1 MAKYDEQL
9 KRMMHLIDYDNTLN
23 ESKKT
28 NSGIECHRTAAD
40 GKEYGIIKEGAYY
53 YIKTTTPDKM
63 NMVESYDYLN
73 GFNRRNETRYNSYNS
88 ATKQLELHL
97 MSINEAYGKHED
109 VTVANLNSSKEAFS
123 ILTEDARKELD
134 RMHMIFENSFISKDN
149 IGNHG
154 DPEKKG
160 SSTGANTTKNN
171 APFEEKTEAKLDKVV
186 DKKGTVDGATS
197 DYTKVGDADS
207 KLQHADKMEKGKSGD
222 EEYKDAHDDLEGEGV
237 ADKKPSGAKAVKM
250 NESFEDE
257 EYYEGDM
264 DFAPEIPEAGEDHF
278 EEEQELLDNDE
289 IFGGEETLDGVEPEV
304 EDEIVGFEEEEPM
317 EDDLDAL
324 LREFLDYNGASVNLG
339 SNNSN
344 NNNATDSM
352 NGNNLEAKLSPLEE
366 EEINEFLDYN
376 AGGVNL
382 GSNNSGNNNMS
393 GSANGNSLSA
403 SLPIPLEEED
413 KIVGPDP
420 VLDGP
425 HGKGNSVHGEKTM
438 DRIEEAVERITRM
451 VVESLCKE
459 EKKCKCGKKNC
470 TCKDGECTCD
480 KNVNEGQG
488 WRVFKHGVKNFDTL
502 PDNEQEYDELFQ
514 DGELTNYEH
523 NLEGRPYYD
532 ENGGYTDDAYDKH
545 GMRHG
550 KVEDTTLGKL
560 GRKAGIAALK
570 GMSKGKIAKKKW
582 DLAHP
587 KKQDGIAYL
596 QEAIDKIVKEEVTKL
611 DVWGKHPRYRKEPMS
626 TPANKD
632 VKAGT
637 ADKDWCDA
645 SVKGNQAYGQKI
657 GSSAPFEKEVDTLT
671 EKVFEAVK
679 KTLVKKTGK

>member
-9 KRMMHLIDYDNTLN
+9 KRMIHLMDYDNTLN

-28 NSGIECHRTAAD
+28 NNGIECHRTAAD

-109 VTVANLNSSKEAFS
+109 VTVANVDSSKEAFS

-154 DPEKKG
+154 DPDKKG

-171 APFEEKTEAKLDKVV
+171 APFEEKAEAKLDKVV
-186 DKKGTVDGATS
+186 DKKGTVEGATS

-207 KLQHADKMEKGKSGD
+207 KLQHSNKMEKGKSCD

-237 ADKKPSGAKAVKM
+237 ADKKPSGAKSVKM
-250 NESFEDE
+250 NESFEKPEDWQDTEFEGTFTDE
-257 EYYEGDM
+257 DGNVYMPDDYEARD
-264 DFAPEIPEAGEDHF
+264 DKY
-278 EEEQELLDNDE
+278 EEEQELLDDEE
-289 IFGGEETLDGVEPEV
+289 IFGNDEEELPQPEGEE
-304 EDEIVGFEEEEPM
+304 EIVGFEEEEPI
-317 EDDLDAL
+317 ENDLDSL
-324 LREFLDYNGASVNLG
+324 LQEFLDPQTNVSVA
-339 SNNSN
+339 SNNADSN
-344 NNNATDSM
+344 N
-352 NGNNLEAKLSPLEE
+352 GNSASASIPLEE
-366 EEINEFLDYN
+366 EEMVEEPETI
-376 AGGVNL
+376 
-382 GSNNSGNNNMS
+382 
-393 GSANGNSLSA
+393 
-403 SLPIPLEEED
+403 EED
-413 KIVGPDP
+413 EKIVGPDP

-425 HGKGNSVHGEKTM
+425 HGKGNSVHVEKTM
-438 DRIEEAVERITRM
+438 DRIEETVERITRM

-459 EKKCKCGKKNC
+459 EKKCKCGKKSC
-470 TCKDGECTCD
+470 TCKDGECKCKEE
-480 KNVNEGQG
+480 KNIN
-488 WRVFKHGVKNFDTL
+488 T
-502 PDNEQEYDELFQ
+502 
-514 DGELTNYEH
+514 
-523 NLEGRPYYD
+523 
-532 ENGGYTDDAYDKH
+532 
-545 GMRHG
+545 
-550 KVEDTTLGKL
+550 
-560 GRKAGIAALK
+560 
-570 GMSKGKIAKKKW
+570 
-582 DLAHP
+582 
-587 KKQDGIAYL
+587 L

-611 DVWGKHPRYRKEPMS
+611 DVFGKHPRYRKEPMS

-657 GSSAPFEKEVDTLT
+657 GSSAPFEKEVDALT

>member
-9 KRMMHLIDYDNTLN
+9 KRMMHLMDYDNTLN

-28 NSGIECHRTAAD
+28 NNGIECHRTAAD

-109 VTVANLNSSKEAFS
+109 VTVANVDSSKEAFS

-171 APFEEKTEAKLDKVV
+171 EPFEEKTEAKLDKVV

-197 DYTKVGDADS
+197 DYTKVSDADS
-207 KLQHADKMEKGKSGD
+207 KLQHANKMEKGKSGD
-222 EEYKDAHDDLEGEGV
+222 EEYKDTHDDLEGEGV
-237 ADKKPSGAKAVKM
+237 ADKKPSGAKVVKM
-250 NESFEDE
+250 NESFEKPEDWQDTEFEGTFIDKDGSVYIPDDYEARADRYE
-257 EYYEGDM
+257 EE
-264 DFAPEIPEAGEDHF
+264 
-278 EEEQELLDNDE
+278 EEEQELLDDEE
-289 IFGGEETLDGVEPEV
+289 IFGNDEEELPQPKDEE
-304 EDEIVGFEEEEPM
+304 EIVGFEEEEPM
-317 EDDLDAL
+317 ENDLDSL
-324 LREFLDYNGASVNLG
+324 LQEFLDPQTNVSVA
-339 SNNSN
+339 SNNADSN
-344 NNNATDSM
+344 N
-352 NGNNLEAKLSPLEE
+352 GNSASASIQLEE
-366 EEINEFLDYN
+366 EEMVEEPETI
-376 AGGVNL
+376 
-382 GSNNSGNNNMS
+382 
-393 GSANGNSLSA
+393 
-403 SLPIPLEEED
+403 EEEE

-425 HGKGNSVHGEKTM
+425 HGNGNSVHGEKTM
-438 DRIEEAVERITRM
+438 DRIEETVERITRM

-459 EKKCKCGKKNC
+459 DKKCKCGKKSC

-488 WRVFKHGVKNFDTL
+488 WKLFKHGVKNFDSL
-502 PDNEQEYDELFQ
+502 PDNEQEYDEFFQ

-532 ENGGYTDDAYDKH
+532 SEGGYTDDAYDKH
-545 GMRHG
+545 GMRHN
-550 KVEDTTLGKL
+550 KVEDTNLGKL
-560 GRKAGIAALK
+560 GRKAGVGALK
-570 GMSKGKIAKKKW
+570 AMSKGKIAKNKW

-587 KKQDGIAYL
+587 KKQDGIVYL

-611 DVWGKHPRYRKEPMS
+611 DVFGKHPRYRKEPMS

-632 VKAGT
+632 VKVGT
-637 ADKDWCDA
+637 ADKDWCDV

-657 GSSAPFEKEVDTLT
+657 GSSAPFEKEVDALT

>member
-9 KRMMHLIDYDNTLN
+9 KRMMHLMDYDNTLN

-28 NSGIECHRTAAD
+28 NNGIECHRTAAD

-97 MSINEAYGKHED
+97 MSINEAYNKHED
-109 VTVANLNSSKEAFS
+109 VTVANVNSSKEAFS

-186 DKKGTVDGATS
+186 DKKGTVEGATS

-207 KLQHADKMEKGKSGD
+207 KLQHANKMERGKSGD

-264 DFAPEIPEAGEDHF
+264 DFAPEIPEVGEDRF
-278 EEEQELLDNDE
+278 EEEQELLDDEE
-289 IFGGEETLDGVEPEV
+289 IFGDEEALDGIEPEE

-317 EDDLDAL
+317 EDDLDDL
-324 LREFLDYNGASVNLG
+324 LREFLDGPQVNVG
-339 SNNSN
+339 SNNTDSN
-344 NNNATDSM
+344 N
-352 NGNNLEAKLSPLEE
+352 GNSASIPAPLEE
-366 EEINEFLDYN
+366 EEMVEEPETI
-376 AGGVNL
+376 
-382 GSNNSGNNNMS
+382 
-393 GSANGNSLSA
+393 
-403 SLPIPLEEED
+403 EEEE

-438 DRIEEAVERITRM
+438 DRIEEAVDRITRM
-451 VVESLCKE
+451 VIESLCKE

-470 TCKDGECTCD
+470 TCKDGKCTCD

-488 WRVFKHGVKNFDTL
+488 WNLFKHGVKNFDSL
-502 PDNEQEYDELFQ
+502 PDNEQEYDEFFQ

-532 ENGGYTDDAYDKH
+532 NEGGYTDDAYDKH
-545 GMRHG
+545 GMRHD

-560 GRKAGIAALK
+560 GRKAGVGALK
-570 GMSKGKIAKKKW
+570 AMSKGKIAKKKW

-587 KKQDGIAYL
+587 EKQDGIAYL

-657 GSSAPFEKEVDTLT
+657 GSSAPFEEEVDALT

>member
-9 KRMMHLIDYDNTLN
+9 NRMMHLMNYDNTLN

-28 NSGIECHRTAAD
+28 NNGIECHRTAAD

-97 MSINEAYGKHED
+97 MSINEAYNKHED
-109 VTVANLNSSKEAFS
+109 VTVANVNSSKEAFS
-123 ILTEDARKELD
+123 ILAEDARKELD

-171 APFEEKTEAKLDKVV
+171 APFEEKAEAKLDKVV
-186 DKKGTVDGATS
+186 DKKGTVEGATS

-250 NESFEDE
+250 NESFEKPEDWQDTE
-257 EYYEGDM
+257 FEGTFTDKDGNVYMPDDYEARADKY
-264 DFAPEIPEAGEDHF
+264 
-278 EEEQELLDNDE
+278 EEEQELLDDEE
-289 IFGGEETLDGVEPEV
+289 IFGDEEIETSQPEGEET
-304 EDEIVGFEEEEPM
+304 IVGFEEDEPM
-317 EDDLDAL
+317 ENDLDAL
-324 LREFLDYNGASVNLG
+324 LREFLDEPQVNVE
-339 SNNSN
+339 NS
-344 NNNATDSM
+344 DSM
-352 NGNNLEAKLSPLEE
+352 PEPLEE
-366 EEINEFLDYN
+366 EEMVEEPETI
-376 AGGVNL
+376 
-382 GSNNSGNNNMS
+382 
-393 GSANGNSLSA
+393 
-403 SLPIPLEEED
+403 EEEE

-425 HGKGNSVHGEKTM
+425 HGTGNSVHGEKTM
-438 DRIEEAVERITRM
+438 DGIEEAVDRITRM

-488 WRVFKHGVKNFDTL
+488 WNLFKQGVKHFDEL
-502 PDNEQEYDELFQ
+502 PDNEQEYDEYFQ
-514 DGELTNYEH
+514 DDELTNYED
-523 NLEGRPYYD
+523 NLERRPYYNNEGD
-532 ENGGYTDDAYDKH
+532 YTDDAYDKH

-560 GRKAGIAALK
+560 GRKAGIGALK
-570 GMSKGKIAKKKW
+570 AMSKGKIAKKKW

-587 KKQDGIAYL
+587 EKQDGIAYL

-632 VKAGT
+632 VKA
-637 ADKDWCDA
+637 
-645 SVKGNQAYGQKI
+645 
-657 GSSAPFEKEVDTLT
+657 
-671 EKVFEAVK
+671 
-679 KTLVKKTGK
+679 LVIKM

>member
-9 KRMMHLIDYDNTLN
+9 KRMMHLMDYDNTLN

-28 NSGIECHRTAAD
+28 NNGIECHRTAAD

-97 MSINEAYGKHED
+97 MSINEAYNKHED
-109 VTVANLNSSKEAFS
+109 VTVANVNSSKEAFS

-186 DKKGTVDGATS
+186 DKKGTVEGATS

-207 KLQHADKMEKGKSGD
+207 KLQHANKMEKGKSGD

-250 NESFEDE
+250 NESFEE

-264 DFAPEIPEAGEDHF
+264 DFAPEMPEVGEDSF
-278 EEEQELLDNDE
+278 DEEQELLGDEE
-289 IFGGEETLDGVEPEV
+289 IFGDEETLDSVEPEE
-304 EDEIVGFEEEEPM
+304 EDEIVGFEDDTM
-317 EDDLDAL
+317 EDDLDSL
-324 LREFLDYNGASVNLG
+324 LREFLDEPQVNDG
-339 SNNSN
+339 SNNTDSN
-344 NNNATDSM
+344 N
-352 NGNNLEAKLSPLEE
+352 GNSASIPAPLEE
-366 EEINEFLDYN
+366 EEIVDE
-376 AGGVNL
+376 
-382 GSNNSGNNNMS
+382 
-393 GSANGNSLSA
+393 
-403 SLPIPLEEED
+403 PETIEEEE

-438 DRIEEAVERITRM
+438 DRIEETVDRITRM

-488 WRVFKHGVKNFDTL
+488 WNLFKTGVKNFHDL
-502 PDNEQEYDELFQ
+502 PDNDKEYDELFQ
-514 DGELTNYEH
+514 DGDWSNYAY
-523 NLEGRPYYD
+523 NLQGRPYYD
-532 ENGGYTDDAYDKH
+532 NDGAYTDDAYDKH
-545 GMRHG
+545 GMRHN

-560 GRKAGIAALK
+560 GRKAGVGALK
-570 GMSKGKIAKKKW
+570 AMSKGKIAKNKW
-582 DLAHP
+582 NLAHP

-611 DVWGKHPRYRKEPMS
+611 DAWGKHPRYRKEPMS

-657 GSSAPFEKEVDTLT
+657 GSSAPFEKEVDALT
-671 EKVFEAVK
+671 EKVFESVK

>member
-9 KRMMHLIDYDNTLN
+9 KRMMHLMDYDNTLN

-28 NSGIECHRTAAD
+28 NNGIECHRTAAD

-97 MSINEAYGKHED
+97 MSINEAYNKHED
-109 VTVANLNSSKEAFS
+109 VTVANVNSSKEAFS

-186 DKKGTVDGATS
+186 DKKGTVEGATS

-207 KLQHADKMEKGKSGD
+207 KLQHANKMEKGKSGD

-250 NESFEDE
+250 NESFEE

-264 DFAPEIPEAGEDHF
+264 DFAPEMPEVGEDSF
-278 EEEQELLDNDE
+278 DEEQELLGDEE
-289 IFGGEETLDGVEPEV
+289 IFGDEETLDSVEPEE
-304 EDEIVGFEEEEPM
+304 EDEIVGFEEDTM
-317 EDDLDAL
+317 EDDLDSL
-324 LREFLDYNGASVNLG
+324 LREFLDEPQVNDG
-339 SNNSN
+339 SNNTDSN
-344 NNNATDSM
+344 N
-352 NGNNLEAKLSPLEE
+352 GNSASIPAPLEE
-366 EEINEFLDYN
+366 EEIVDE
-376 AGGVNL
+376 
-382 GSNNSGNNNMS
+382 
-393 GSANGNSLSA
+393 
-403 SLPIPLEEED
+403 PETIEEEE

-438 DRIEEAVERITRM
+438 DRIEETVDRITRM

-488 WRVFKHGVKNFDTL
+488 WNLFKYGVKNFDSL
-502 PDNEQEYDELFQ
+502 PDNDKEYDKLFQ
-514 DGELTNYEH
+514 DDELTSYEH
-523 NLEGRPYYD
+523 NLEKRPYYD
-532 ENGGYTDDAYDKH
+532 NEGGYTNNEYDKY
-545 GMRHG
+545 GMRHD

-560 GRKAGIAALK
+560 GRKAGVGALK
-570 GMSKGKIAKKKW
+570 AMSKGKIAKNKW

-657 GSSAPFEKEVDTLT
+657 GSSAPFEKEVDALT

>member
-160 SSTGANTTKNN
+160 SSTGVNTTKNN
-171 APFEEKTEAKLDKVV
+171 APFEEKAEAKLDKVV

-207 KLQHADKMEKGKSGD
+207 KLQHANKMEKGKSGD
-222 EEYKDAHDDLEGEGV
+222 EEYKDTHDDLEGEGV

-264 DFAPEIPEAGEDHF
+264 DFTPEIPEAGEDHF

-304 EDEIVGFEEEEPM
+304 EDEIVGFEEEGPM

-324 LREFLDYNGASVNLG
+324 LREFLDGPQVNVG
-339 SNNSN
+339 SNNTDSN
-344 NNNATDSM
+344 N
-352 NGNNLEAKLSPLEE
+352 GNSASIPAPLEE
-366 EEINEFLDYN
+366 EEMVEEPETI
-376 AGGVNL
+376 
-382 GSNNSGNNNMS
+382 
-393 GSANGNSLSA
+393 
-403 SLPIPLEEED
+403 EEEE

-425 HGKGNSVHGEKTM
+425 HGTGNSVHGEETM

-451 VVESLCKE
+451 VIESLCKE

-470 TCKDGECTCD
+470 TCKDGECTCEE
-480 KNVNEGQG
+480 NVNEGQG
-488 WRVFKHGVKNFDTL
+488 WNVFKYGVKNFDSL
-502 PDNEQEYDELFQ
+502 PDNEQEYDEFFQ
-514 DGELTNYEH
+514 DGDLTNYEH

-560 GRKAGIAALK
+560 GRKAGIGALK
-570 GMSKGKIAKKKW
+570 AMSKGKIAKKKW

-657 GSSAPFEKEVDTLT
+657 GSSAPFEKEVDALT

>member
-9 KRMMHLIDYDNTLN
+9 KRMMHLMDYDNTLN

-28 NSGIECHRTAAD
+28 NNGIECHRTAAD

-97 MSINEAYGKHED
+97 MSINEAYNKHED
-109 VTVANLNSSKEAFS
+109 VTVANVNSSKEAFS

-171 APFEEKTEAKLDKVV
+171 APFEEKAEAKLDKVV
-186 DKKGTVDGATS
+186 DKKGTVEGATS
-197 DYTKVGDADS
+197 DHTKVGDADS

-237 ADKKPSGAKAVKM
+237 ADKKPSGAKVVKM
-250 NESFEDE
+250 NESFEEE

-264 DFAPEIPEAGEDHF
+264 DFTPEIPEVGEDRF
-278 EEEQELLDNDE
+278 EEEQELLDDEE
-289 IFGGEETLDGVEPEV
+289 IFGDEETLDGVEPE
-304 EDEIVGFEEEEPM
+304 EEEEIVGFEEEEPM

-324 LREFLDYNGASVNLG
+324 LREFLDANISTGDIG
-339 SNNSN
+339 
-344 NNNATDSM
+344 
-352 NGNNLEAKLSPLEE
+352 NGNDVSIPTPLEE
-366 EEINEFLDYN
+366 EEMVEEPETI
-376 AGGVNL
+376 
-382 GSNNSGNNNMS
+382 
-393 GSANGNSLSA
+393 
-403 SLPIPLEEED
+403 EEEE

-438 DRIEEAVERITRM
+438 DRIEEAVDRITRM

-470 TCKDGECTCD
+470 TCKDGECTCEE
-480 KNVNEGQG
+480 NVNEGQG
-488 WRVFKHGVKNFDTL
+488 WNLFKYGVKNFDSL
-502 PDNEQEYDELFQ
+502 PDNEKEYDEMFQ
-514 DGELTNYEH
+514 DGDLTNYEH
-523 NLEGRPYYD
+523 NLEGRPYYNN
-532 ENGGYTDDAYDKH
+532 EGGYTYDAYDKH
-545 GMRHG
+545 GMRHD

-560 GRKAGIAALK
+560 GRKAGVGALK
-570 GMSKGKIAKKKW
+570 AMSKGKIAKKKW

-587 KKQDGIAYL
+587 EKQDGIAYL
-596 QEAIDKIVKEEVTKL
+596 QEAIDRIVKEEVTKL

-657 GSSAPFEKEVDTLT
+657 GSSAPFEKEVDALT

>member
-9 KRMMHLIDYDNTLN
+9 KRMMHLMDYDNTLN

-28 NSGIECHRTAAD
+28 NNGIECHRTAAD

-109 VTVANLNSSKEAFS
+109 VTVANIDSSKEAFS

-171 APFEEKTEAKLDKVV
+171 APFEEKAEAKLDKVV
-186 DKKGTVDGATS
+186 DKKGTVEGATS

-207 KLQHADKMEKGKSGD
+207 KLQHSNKMEKGKSGD

-237 ADKKPSGAKAVKM
+237 ADKKPSGAKVVKM
-250 NESFEDE
+250 NESFEKPEDWQDTE
-257 EYYEGDM
+257 FEGTFTDKDGNVYMPDDYEARADRYEG
-264 DFAPEIPEAGEDHF
+264 
-278 EEEQELLDNDE
+278 EQELLDDEE
-289 IFGGEETLDGVEPEV
+289 IFGDDEKELQQPEGEEG
-304 EDEIVGFEEEEPM
+304 IVGFGEEPM
-317 EDDLDAL
+317 EDDLDSL
-324 LREFLDYNGASVNLG
+324 LQEFLDPQTNVSVA
-339 SNNSN
+339 SNNADSN
-344 NNNATDSM
+344 N
-352 NGNNLEAKLSPLEE
+352 GNSASASIPLEE
-366 EEINEFLDYN
+366 EEM
-376 AGGVNL
+376 V
-382 GSNNSGNNNMS
+382 
-393 GSANGNSLSA
+393 
-403 SLPIPLEEED
+403 EEEE

-438 DRIEEAVERITRM
+438 DRIEETVERITRM

-459 EKKCKCGKKNC
+459 EKKCKCGKKSC
-470 TCKDGECTCD
+470 TCKDGECKCKEE
-480 KNVNEGQG
+480 KNIN
-488 WRVFKHGVKNFDTL
+488 T
-502 PDNEQEYDELFQ
+502 
-514 DGELTNYEH
+514 
-523 NLEGRPYYD
+523 
-532 ENGGYTDDAYDKH
+532 
-545 GMRHG
+545 
-550 KVEDTTLGKL
+550 
-560 GRKAGIAALK
+560 
-570 GMSKGKIAKKKW
+570 
-582 DLAHP
+582 
-587 KKQDGIAYL
+587 L

-657 GSSAPFEKEVDTLT
+657 GSSAPFEKEVDALT

>member
-9 KRMMHLIDYDNTLN
+9 KRMMHLMDYDNTLN

-28 NSGIECHRTAAD
+28 NNGIECHRTAAD

-109 VTVANLNSSKEAFS
+109 VTVANVDSSKEAFS

-186 DKKGTVDGATS
+186 DKKGTVDDATS
-197 DYTKVGDADS
+197 DYTKVSDADS

-222 EEYKDAHDDLEGEGV
+222 EEYKDTHDDLEGEGV

-250 NESFEDE
+250 NESFEKPENWQDTEFEGTFTDE
-257 EYYEGDM
+257 DGGVYMPDDYEAHADRY
-264 DFAPEIPEAGEDHF
+264 
-278 EEEQELLDNDE
+278 EEEQELLDDEE
-289 IFGGEETLDGVEPEV
+289 IFGNNEEELPQPEGEE
-304 EDEIVGFEEEEPM
+304 EIVGFEEEEPM
-317 EDDLDAL
+317 VDDLDSL
-324 LREFLDYNGASVNLG
+324 LQEFLDPQTNVSVA
-339 SNNSN
+339 SNNADSN
-344 NNNATDSM
+344 N
-352 NGNNLEAKLSPLEE
+352 GNSTSASIPLEE
-366 EEINEFLDYN
+366 EEVIEE
-376 AGGVNL
+376 
-382 GSNNSGNNNMS
+382 
-393 GSANGNSLSA
+393 
-403 SLPIPLEEED
+403 PETIEEEE

-438 DRIEEAVERITRM
+438 DRIEEAVDRITRM

-470 TCKDGECTCD
+470 TCKDGECTCEE
-480 KNVNEGQG
+480 NVNEGQG
-488 WRVFKHGVKNFDTL
+488 WNLFKHGVKNFDSL
-502 PDNEQEYDELFQ
+502 PDNEQEYDEFFQ

-532 ENGGYTDDAYDKH
+532 NEGGYTDDAYDKH
-545 GMRHG
+545 GMRHD
-550 KVEDTTLGKL
+550 KVEDTTLGRL
-560 GRKAGIAALK
+560 GRKAGVGALK
-570 GMSKGKIAKKKW
+570 AMSKGKIAKKKW

-587 KKQDGIAYL
+587 EKQDGIAYL

-637 ADKDWCDA
+637 ADKDWCDD

-657 GSSAPFEKEVDTLT
+657 GSSAPFEKEVDALT

>member
-9 KRMMHLIDYDNTLN
+9 KRMMHLMDYDNTLN

-28 NSGIECHRTAAD
+28 NNGIECHRTAAD

-97 MSINEAYGKHED
+97 MSINEAYNKHED
-109 VTVANLNSSKEAFS
+109 VTVANVNSSKEAFS
-123 ILTEDARKELD
+123 ILTEDTRKELD

-186 DKKGTVDGATS
+186 DKKGTVEGATS

-207 KLQHADKMEKGKSGD
+207 KLQHANKMEKGKSGD
-222 EEYKDAHDDLEGEGV
+222 EEYKDAHDDLEGDGV

-250 NESFEDE
+250 NESFEE

-264 DFAPEIPEAGEDHF
+264 DFAPEMPEVGEDSF
-278 EEEQELLDNDE
+278 DEEQEFLGDEE
-289 IFGGEETLDGVEPEV
+289 IFGDEETLDSVEPEE
-304 EDEIVGFEEEEPM
+304 EDEIVGFEEDTM
-317 EDDLDAL
+317 EDDLDSL
-324 LREFLDYNGASVNLG
+324 LREFLDEPQVNVG
-339 SNNSN
+339 SNNTDSN
-344 NNNATDSM
+344 N
-352 NGNNLEAKLSPLEE
+352 GNSASISAPLEE
-366 EEINEFLDYN
+366 EE
-376 AGGVNL
+376 
-382 GSNNSGNNNMS
+382 
-393 GSANGNSLSA
+393 
-403 SLPIPLEEED
+403 

-438 DRIEEAVERITRM
+438 DRIEETVDRITRM

-488 WRVFKHGVKNFDTL
+488 WNLFKTGVKNFHDL
-502 PDNEQEYDELFQ
+502 PDNDKEYDELFQ
-514 DGELTNYEH
+514 DGDWSNYAY
-523 NLEGRPYYD
+523 NLLGRPYYD
-532 ENGGYTDDAYDKH
+532 NDGAYTDDAYDKH
-545 GMRHG
+545 GMRHN

-560 GRKAGIAALK
+560 GRKAGVGALK
-570 GMSKGKIAKKKW
+570 AMSKGKIAKNKW
-582 DLAHP
+582 NLAHP
-587 KKQDGIAYL
+587 KKQDGVAYL
-596 QEAIDKIVKEEVTKL
+596 QEAIDRIVKEEVTKL

-657 GSSAPFEKEVDTLT
+657 GSSAPFEKEVDALT

>member
-171 APFEEKTEAKLDKVV
+171 APFEEKAEAKLDKVV
-186 DKKGTVDGATS
+186 DKKGTVEGATS

-264 DFAPEIPEAGEDHF
+264 DFAPEIPEVGEDRF
-278 EEEQELLDNDE
+278 EEEQELLDDEE
-289 IFGGEETLDGVEPEV
+289 IFGNEETLDGVEPE
-304 EDEIVGFEEEEPM
+304 EEEEIVGFEEEEPM

-324 LREFLDYNGASVNLG
+324 LREFLDGPQVNVG
-339 SNNSN
+339 SNNTDSN
-344 NNNATDSM
+344 N
-352 NGNNLEAKLSPLEE
+352 GNSASIPAPLEE
-366 EEINEFLDYN
+366 EEIVEE
-376 AGGVNL
+376 
-382 GSNNSGNNNMS
+382 
-393 GSANGNSLSA
+393 
-403 SLPIPLEEED
+403 PETIEEEE

-438 DRIEEAVERITRM
+438 DRIEEAVDRITRM

-488 WRVFKHGVKNFDTL
+488 WNLFKQGVKHFDEL
-502 PDNEQEYDELFQ
+502 PDNEQEYDNYFQ
-514 DGELTNYEH
+514 DSDLISYEN
-523 NLEGRPYYD
+523 NLEGRPYYND
-532 ENGGYTDDAYDKH
+532 EGGYTDDAYDKH
-545 GMRHG
+545 GMRHD

-560 GRKAGIAALK
+560 GRKAGVGALK
-570 GMSKGKIAKKKW
+570 AMSKGKIAKKKW

-587 KKQDGIAYL
+587 KKQDGVAYL

-657 GSSAPFEKEVDTLT
+657 GSSAPFEKEVDALT

>member
-9 KRMMHLIDYDNTLN
+9 KRMMHLMDYDNTLN

-28 NSGIECHRTAAD
+28 NNGIECHRTAAD

-97 MSINEAYGKHED
+97 MSINEAYNKHED
-109 VTVANLNSSKEAFS
+109 VTVANVNSSKEAFS

-171 APFEEKTEAKLDKVV
+171 APFEEKAEAKLDKVV
-186 DKKGTVDGATS
+186 DKKGTVEGATS

-250 NESFEDE
+250 NESFEKPEDWQDTEFEGTFTDE
-257 EYYEGDM
+257 DGGVYMPDDYEARADRY
-264 DFAPEIPEAGEDHF
+264 
-278 EEEQELLDNDE
+278 EEEQEVLDDEE
-289 IFGGEETLDGVEPEV
+289 IFGNEDTIEAPQPEGEE
-304 EDEIVGFEEEEPM
+304 EIVGFEEEEPM

-324 LREFLDYNGASVNLG
+324 LREFLDANISTGDVG
-339 SNNSN
+339 
-344 NNNATDSM
+344 
-352 NGNNLEAKLSPLEE
+352 NGNNVSVPAPLEE
-366 EEINEFLDYN
+366 EEVVEEPETI
-376 AGGVNL
+376 
-382 GSNNSGNNNMS
+382 
-393 GSANGNSLSA
+393 
-403 SLPIPLEEED
+403 EEEE

-425 HGKGNSVHGEKTM
+425 HGTGNSVHGEKTM

-488 WRVFKHGVKNFDTL
+488 WNLFKHGVKNFDSL
-502 PDNEQEYDELFQ
+502 PDNEQEYDEFFQ

-532 ENGGYTDDAYDKH
+532 NEGGYTDDAYDKH
-545 GMRHG
+545 GMRHD

-560 GRKAGIAALK
+560 GRKAGVGALK
-570 GMSKGKIAKKKW
+570 AMSKGKIAKKKW

-587 KKQDGIAYL
+587 EKQDGIAYL

-657 GSSAPFEKEVDTLT
+657 GSSAPFEEEVDALT

>member
-186 DKKGTVDGATS
+186 DKKGTVEGATS

-207 KLQHADKMEKGKSGD
+207 KLQHANKMEKGKSGD

-264 DFAPEIPEAGEDHF
+264 DFAPEIPEVGEERF
-278 EEEQELLDNDE
+278 EDEQELLDNDE
-289 IFGGEETLDGVEPEV
+289 IFGNEETLDGVEPEG
-304 EDEIVGFEEEEPM
+304 EEIVGFEEEEPM

-324 LREFLDYNGASVNLG
+324 LREFLDGPQVNVA
-339 SNNSN
+339 SNNTDSN
-344 NNNATDSM
+344 N
-352 NGNNLEAKLSPLEE
+352 GNSASIPAPLEE
-366 EEINEFLDYN
+366 EEVVEEPGTI
-376 AGGVNL
+376 
-382 GSNNSGNNNMS
+382 
-393 GSANGNSLSA
+393 
-403 SLPIPLEEED
+403 EEEE

-438 DRIEEAVERITRM
+438 DRIEEAVDRITRM

-480 KNVNEGQG
+480 KNVNEAQG
-488 WRVFKHGVKNFDTL
+488 FNVFKYGVKNFDSL
-502 PDNEQEYDELFQ
+502 PDNEKEYDELFQ

-523 NLEGRPYYD
+523 NLEGRPYYNED
-532 ENGGYTDDAYDKH
+532 GGYTDEPYDKH
-545 GMRHG
+545 GMRNG
-550 KVEDTTLGKL
+550 RVEDTTFGKL
-560 GRKAGIAALK
+560 GRKAGVAALK
-570 GMSKGKIAKKKW
+570 AMSKGKIAKKKW

-587 KKQDGIAYL
+587 KKEDGIAYL

-657 GSSAPFEKEVDTLT
+657 GSSAPFEKEVDALT

>member
-9 KRMMHLIDYDNTLN
+9 KRMMHLMDYDNTLN

-28 NSGIECHRTAAD
+28 NNGIECHRTAAD

-97 MSINEAYGKHED
+97 MSINEAYNKHED
-109 VTVANLNSSKEAFS
+109 VTVANVNSSKEAFS
-123 ILTEDARKELD
+123 ILTEDTRKELD

-171 APFEEKTEAKLDKVV
+171 APFEEKAEAKLDKVV
-186 DKKGTVDGATS
+186 DKKGTVEGATS
-197 DYTKVGDADS
+197 DHTKVGDADS

-237 ADKKPSGAKAVKM
+237 ADKKPSGAKVVKM
-250 NESFEDE
+250 NESFEEE

-264 DFAPEIPEAGEDHF
+264 DFTPEIPEVGEDRF
-278 EEEQELLDNDE
+278 EEEQELLDDEE
-289 IFGGEETLDGVEPEV
+289 IFGDEETLDGVEPE
-304 EDEIVGFEEEEPM
+304 EEEEIVGFEEEEPM

-324 LREFLDYNGASVNLG
+324 LREFLDANISTGDIG
-339 SNNSN
+339 
-344 NNNATDSM
+344 
-352 NGNNLEAKLSPLEE
+352 NGNDVSIPTPLEE
-366 EEINEFLDYN
+366 EEMVEEPETI
-376 AGGVNL
+376 
-382 GSNNSGNNNMS
+382 
-393 GSANGNSLSA
+393 
-403 SLPIPLEEED
+403 EEEE

-438 DRIEEAVERITRM
+438 DRIEEAVDRITRM

-470 TCKDGECTCD
+470 TCKDGECTCEE
-480 KNVNEGQG
+480 NVNEGQG
-488 WRVFKHGVKNFDTL
+488 WNLFKYGVKNFDSL
-502 PDNEQEYDELFQ
+502 PDNEKEYDEMFQ
-514 DGELTNYEH
+514 DGDLTNYEH
-523 NLEGRPYYD
+523 NLEGRPYYNN
-532 ENGGYTDDAYDKH
+532 EGGYTYDAYDKH
-545 GMRHG
+545 GMRHD

-560 GRKAGIAALK
+560 GRKAGVGALK
-570 GMSKGKIAKKKW
+570 AMSKGKIAKKKW

-587 KKQDGIAYL
+587 EKQDGIAYL
-596 QEAIDKIVKEEVTKL
+596 QEAIDRIVKEEVTKL

-657 GSSAPFEKEVDTLT
+657 GSSAPFEKEVDALT

>member
-186 DKKGTVDGATS
+186 DKKGTVEGATS

-257 EYYEGDM
+257 GYYEGDM
-264 DFAPEIPEAGEDHF
+264 DFTPEIPEVGEDRF
-278 EEEQELLDNDE
+278 EEEQELLDDEE
-289 IFGGEETLDGVEPEV
+289 IFGNEETIEAPQPEGEE
-304 EDEIVGFEEEEPM
+304 EIVGFNEEEPM

-324 LREFLDYNGASVNLG
+324 LREFLDGPQVNVG
-339 SNNSN
+339 SNNTDSN
-344 NNNATDSM
+344 N
-352 NGNNLEAKLSPLEE
+352 GNSASIPVPLEE
-366 EEINEFLDYN
+366 EEMVEEPETI
-376 AGGVNL
+376 
-382 GSNNSGNNNMS
+382 
-393 GSANGNSLSA
+393 
-403 SLPIPLEEED
+403 EEEE

-425 HGKGNSVHGEKTM
+425 HGTGNSVHGEQTM

-488 WRVFKHGVKNFDTL
+488 WNLFKQGVKHFDEL
-502 PDNEQEYDELFQ
+502 PDNDQEYDEYFQ
-514 DGELTNYEH
+514 DDELTNYED
-523 NLEGRPYYD
+523 NLERRPYYNN
-532 ENGGYTDDAYDKH
+532 EGGYTDDAYDKH
-545 GMRHG
+545 GMRHD

-560 GRKAGIAALK
+560 GRKAGVAALK

-587 KKQDGIAYL
+587 KKEDGIAYL

-657 GSSAPFEKEVDTLT
+657 GSSAPFEKEVDALT